1 EARLVIPMHYKTE
14 ALKEQLDPPDR
25 FLKEMGVTNVEPL
38 PKLTITLSSLPS
50 DTQVMMLDY
59 RG

>member
-1 EARLVIPMHYKTE
+1 MHYGTA

-25 FLKEMGVTNVEPL
+25 FLKEMGAGTPEASAKLQVTRSV
-38 PKLTITLSSLPS
+38 IPS
-50 DTQVMMLDY
+50 ETKVILLDY

>member
-1 EARLVIPMHYKTE
+1 MHYKTE

-25 FLKEMGVTNVEPL
+25 FLKEMGVTKVEPL
-38 PKLTITLSSLPS
+38 PKLTITRSSLPT